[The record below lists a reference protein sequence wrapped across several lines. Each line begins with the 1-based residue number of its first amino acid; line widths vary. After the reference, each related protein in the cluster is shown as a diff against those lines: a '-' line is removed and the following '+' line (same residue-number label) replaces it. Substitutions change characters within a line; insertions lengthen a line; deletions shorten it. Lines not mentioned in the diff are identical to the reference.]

1 MPVLDNP
8 KHERFA
14 QELSKGKTAD
24 EAYVLA
30 GYKADR
36 GNASRLTAKDNV
48 IARVAEIQDRG
59 AMRAEVTVES
69 LIAEAE
75 EVRAAALADKQYAAA
90 ISAIREK
97 GVLSGKRVERAEM
110 GGPGDFARMNEDEL
124 DGVIASEIRALG
136 LGSAGEADKG
146 QSSRVLGLGRPN

>member
-1 MPVLDNP
+1 MPVLKNP

-14 QELSKGKTAD
+14 QELAKGNTAD
-24 EAYVLA
+24 GAYVEA

-36 GNASRLTAKDNV
+36 ANAARLTTNDDV
-48 IARVAEIQDRG
+48 RTRVAEIQDRG
-59 AMRAEVTVES
+59 AVRAEVTVES
-69 LIAEAE
+69 LINEAE
-75 EVRAAALADKQYAAA
+75 EVRVAAMAMGQMAAAV
-90 ISAIREK
+90 SAIREK

-136 LGSAGEADKG
+136 LGASGEAGSG